1 MNRKL
6 FTQMRNEWK
15 SNVGLAVE
23 LFIVSVVLWF
33 IADTLYGSLVYKVEP
48 TGSDIEHVY
57 QLKVDF
63 LENTHP
69 RYVES
74 SSRADE
80 MRELL
85 ARLRRHPGIEAAAVA
100 RMGASP
106 YSHSGSWSGVNI
118 LVAPGDTAYF
128 GANGNLSIR
137 LATISPEFPRV
148 FRMRGVRGETPEQLG
163 EILARGEVIAGVNLS
178 TSVDSAHAGINAL
191 DIIGKDYLQ
200 YRYDGSMKHLRLGAL
215 VNDVKRSDYDPLAV
229 SGYFAMPMQES
240 DDDQM
245 DGYNEILIRVTDAA
259 DGKEFVKNFRENM
272 ATEFSIGNL
281 YVNDL
286 VSMGAVRH
294 SYLAEKDKI
303 IMRLILVMGFLLVNV
318 FLGLLGTFWFRTRR
332 RTSEIAVRMVNG
344 ATRGSIFRR
353 LVSEGMSLLLLVTP
367 LAILTDWLIRHNN
380 LVISNEHDYFSYGRL
395 WFCIGVVFALMA
407 LMIVAGTCLPALAAT
422 KIKPAIALHDE

>member
-6 FTQMRNEWK
+6 FTQMKNEWK

-63 LENTHP
+63 LGEDHP
-69 RYVES
+69 RYVENS
-74 SSRADE
+74 SSADE
-80 MRELL
+80 LRELL
-85 ARLRRHPGIEAAAVA
+85 ARLRRHPGIKAAAVA
-100 RMGASP
+100 QVGAAP
-106 YSHSGSWSGVNI
+106 YSRSGSWSGVEV
-118 LVAPGDTAYF
+118 LVAPGDTAVF
-128 GANGNLSIR
+128 GVNGELSIR
-137 LATISPEFPRV
+137 TVTITPEFPRI
-148 FRMRGVRGETPEQLG
+148 FRMKGVRGETPEQLG
-163 EILARGEVIAGVNLS
+163 EIIARGEVIAGVNIH
-178 TSVDSAHAGINAL
+178 TSVDSAHAGSNAL
-191 DIIGKDYLQ
+191 DFVGKPCLQ
-200 YRYDGSMKHLRLGAL
+200 YNYDGSIAHQRLGAL
-215 VNDVKRSDYDPLAV
+215 VNDVKRSDYEPLAV
-229 SGYFAMPMQES
+229 SGYLAWPMQES
-240 DDDQM
+240 DDDAM
-245 DGYNEILIRVTDAA
+245 DGYNEILIRVTEAA
-259 DGKEFVKNFRENM
+259 DGREFVKNFRENM

-286 VSMGAVRH
+286 VSMDSIRG
-294 SYLAEKDKI
+294 SYLAERDKI
-303 IMRLILVMGFLLVNV
+303 VMRLILVVGFLLVNV

-353 LVSEGMSLLLLVTP
+353 LVSEGMLLLLLVTP
-367 LAILTDWLIRHNN
+367 LAILTDWLIRYNN

-422 KIKPAIALHDE
+422 KVQPAIALHDE

>member
-118 LVAPGDTAYF
+118 IVAPGDTAYF
-128 GANGNLSIR
+128 GNGNLSIR

-163 EILARGEVIAGVNLS
+163 EILARGEVIAGVNLT
-178 TSVDSAHAGINAL
+178 TSSDSAHAGVNAL
-191 DIIGKDYLQ
+191 DLIGKDYLQ
-200 YRYDGSMKHLRLGAL
+200 YRYDGGMNHLRLGAL
-215 VNDVKRSDYDPLAV
+215 VNNVKRNDYDPLAV
-229 SGYFAMPMQES
+229 SGYFATPMQES
-240 DDDQM
+240 DDDEM
-245 DGYNEILIRVTDAA
+245 DGYNEILIRVNESA
-259 DGKEFVKNFRENM
+259 DGREFVKNFRENM
-272 ATEFSIGNL
+272 AKEFSVGNL

-286 VSMGAVRH
+286 VSMSSIRH

-303 IMRLILVMGFLLVNV
+303 VMRLILVMGFLLVNV

-344 ATRGSIFRR
+344 STRGSIFRR
-353 LVSEGMSLLLLVTP
+353 FVAEGMLLLVLVTP